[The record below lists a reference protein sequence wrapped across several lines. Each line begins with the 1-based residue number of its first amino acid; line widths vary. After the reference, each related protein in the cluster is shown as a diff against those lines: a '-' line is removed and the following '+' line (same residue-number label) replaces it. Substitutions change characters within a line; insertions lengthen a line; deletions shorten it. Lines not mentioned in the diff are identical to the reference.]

1 MSIPVIQGSQ
11 GKMNKDNEP
20 AYVTQGDY
28 LDAKDVRFFTS
39 DGQSTGSHENVDGN
53 KFAFD
58 LGSVAARSKKYR
70 VDGISAS
77 SGTNTGWDS
86 FGIPD
91 SELFTNQQSYDP
103 HVIEDLANPG
113 NLYMTTGMNVWYYDA
128 GANTWTDLSI
138 ATPTWLIDTTPS
150 YSSAKIVMDPVTNFL
165 ACVYLKDFGSG
176 LRYVIKEID
185 PSAGTPTWASI
196 TGSQGFEAAQGY
208 TYGAISGYDFGT
220 YFDARVF
227 YDNSGDLYLYAVCV
241 HNDTTQPTTSPFYN
255 NYRIPRVFRYNTG
268 TLVWNDISGL
278 GSSWPVPVE
287 QSWANIFQYIPQNIR
302 YNVGAPAQVGTTIY
316 FPLCYLRDVTGQ
328 PTFWISFPI
337 VVGYNTA
344 TSSWSV
350 FMDDVSNLYTAG
362 GRGVLGSTSVLP
374 SFYGNN
380 FKSWAEPS
388 LAVDSLSNV
397 HLSCSIRLNNGAGVF
412 VICKNTAGVWSNLLT
427 PLNAATLLSSFSYLK
442 GRVSISIDTTG
453 SVIGSAVNDI
463 YISIPD
469 SQQSNKLSVLK
480 YSSGALSSLD
490 VQGISGATLDDQGS
504 NILIDST
511 GELVVCFSDYT
522 NASTYSQ
529 PIGIPTV
536 YKYVGGGSPNDEDF
550 DFFYSNGIQIGSV
563 NNITAVSGFISGLN
577 ALFPSSLYSVTT
589 NVSQGTSGYSVE
601 FTIDPLDQNSI
612 PILGFDYTVTNTG
625 IFPIVLLDEPL
636 SAADAGSLKVI
647 GRSDL
652 LDKLFILSTP
662 NERVIEDG
670 PSINVF
676 NYSIGSNGLD
686 LFIDKSELLSNY
698 GYVSLSNPLGN
709 ANLSGVHLFTIDTIA
724 DPFYNIVTLVGYF
737 PVLTSTTLTIS
748 GIIVGHG
755 TIGVAIK
762 DENNETWSYTRLLGS
777 NEFAFST
784 QKQAD
789 VISEQNNRG
798 YSIYFTDNFNPLRSF
813 YYYGEFVQ
821 DGALSIF
828 NTENVY
834 SIGEIY
840 NQLLLQRNYAGA
852 LISYIGQGTG
862 RLKNGNY
869 RYSVRFIT
877 KENTGTNW
885 SILSNPFCTFQ
896 FQNDPL
902 KIFGGSPDESS
913 GRSNKMTVTWNASS
927 SFEYIEF
934 SYTRFISDSISA
946 TGLTSVETKK
956 FGKTRLFSGQ
966 SSISY
971 EHTGY
976 ESDEIDY
983 EIAELQKIPFFIK
996 KAKNIR
1002 SLDNRLVVS
1011 NVEISSEIGGL
1022 QEFFDTLTYE
1032 IDKKSI
1038 PNCGSFMPGSDAK
1051 ERTGPAISNFT
1062 TRTDFK
1068 KISSQGE
1075 YFEPSNVFNYMGYM
1089 QDETYRFYAVAEY
1102 YTGDLSDAYHL
1113 FDVKF
1118 DTNQT
1123 SSDLKRISSFTDYS
1137 LNDGYN
1143 GSCLRQNSSVYVPYI
1158 KIKIP
1163 SGSIINGLPAANVIK
1178 RIHIYRADLKNK
1190 TILENGLAILGI
1202 SDTDTTSGPGG
1213 LLGYCVSQ
1221 FAAGAT
1227 GGGRV
1232 RRYIPNNQRRYFPF
1246 PYVASE
1252 YSDGSLA
1259 SNSTSPISRVLNNSG
1274 YYGPD
1279 SSPTSD
1285 FKGPNGV
1292 ARQFIEFFTNDS
1304 YQSNEKIS
1312 YSSGDK
1318 IINYGSYDSYYNS
1331 YLSENEY
1338 AINNGVSFYIYDK
1351 IQFGSFY
1358 FNVPTGNT
1366 QTIDLN
1372 SAATPGPVTWM
1383 DAGSEVRV
1391 GSGANDFYTK
1401 NFLASWNQLSPFDG
1415 TLYPYS
1421 GLVHNKSYL
1430 LISDSPGLNSF
1441 GINPAK
1447 TTPLDF
1453 GCNFISYYRPLTTD
1467 QQYGNKYLGFAIP
1480 TGAYY
1485 DLSTDTTQLGA
1496 PSSAGVIDVFGGDV
1510 FTCKSLLK
1518 LRYANGS
1525 FSGGNEPDG
1534 GDYCVGVEFYS
1545 QSRVNPQLRYNPE
1558 YDDPNKTNFVW
1569 PFDFPNPSDP
1579 NALQDW
1585 FNNPSSP
1592 STLPRNYGEDIAYNE
1607 SYSDKNIINIKSVY
1621 DPNTYYDSILP
1632 ATIFYS
1638 DPKLQESLSD
1648 SYSNIDATNRKDL
1661 DITLGPINHH
1671 EIFNG
1676 ELVTFQDSAVVRQFF
1691 NTTAMLADATSQI
1704 ILGDG
1709 GAVLSRKGMTLSTY
1723 GTVNKWSV
1731 IRGRSQGGNDVLYW
1745 FDAISKKIF
1754 RIGADGVVPI
1764 STRGDI
1770 DSFLAANTN
1779 FIQLFDKPA
1788 YGFGVHGVW
1797 DESNNEVVFTF
1808 RARKFIQEWVNG
1820 TRYSQGDIVFYNGS
1834 PEFYDWHQTGEFYV
1848 SNFNNNIFVPSES
1861 LGQWTHI
1868 PHDDTNY
1875 YNEFTLVYSEDKNG
1889 FTSFYTPMPKM
1900 YLPYKDRYLSPRPIE
1915 PESYVYE
1922 HNFGE
1927 PCVWYPLDQND
1938 PVSDPTALK
1947 SQAYI
1952 EGVVNYNPELIKT
1965 AEALAIDSDI
1975 QPALVEV
1982 RSEDHNT
1989 FMNPSDFTLAET
2001 MYRSPVKNDTQ
2012 DGTVSPDSD
2021 TSRVYGRWFAVK
2033 FFMDFGVKQKMR
2045 SFVTK
2050 LRARNRMY
2058 NK

>member
-77 SGTNTGWDS
+77 SGTNTGWDA
-86 FGIPD
+86 FGTPD
-91 SELFTNQQSYDP
+91 SELLTNQQSYDP

-165 ACVYLKDFGSG
+165 ACIYLKDFGSG

-185 PSAGTPTWASI
+185 PSAGTPTWTSL

-208 TYGAISGYDFGT
+208 TYGAISGYDFGA

-241 HNDTTQPTTSPFYN
+241 HNDTTQPITSPFYN

-268 TLVWNDISGL
+268 TLIWDDISGL

-302 YNVGAPAQVGTTIY
+302 YNVGAPTQVGTTIY
-316 FPLCYLRDVTGQ
+316 FPLCYLRQVQ
-328 PTFWISFPI
+328 LAFWLSFPI

-362 GRGVLGSTSVLP
+362 GRGVLVSTSILP

-397 HLSCSIRLNNGAGVF
+397 HLSFSIQTDTNAGVF
-412 VICKNTAGVWSNLLT
+412 ILCKNIAGVWSNLLT
-427 PLNAATLLSSFSYLK
+427 PLNGATLLSSFSYLK
-442 GRVSISIDTTG
+442 GRMSISIDTSG
-453 SVIGSAVNDI
+453 SVIGGAVDDI

-480 YSSGALSSLD
+480 YSSGTLSFVG
-490 VQGISGATLDDQGS
+490 VQGISGATLDDQGA
-504 NILIDST
+504 NILIGSS
-511 GELVVCFSDYT
+511 GELFVCFSDYT
-522 NASTYSQ
+522 NASSFSV

-536 YKYVGGGSPNDEDF
+536 YKYVSGGSPDNEDF
-550 DFFYSNGIQIGSV
+550 DFFYTSGVQIGSV
-563 NNITAVSGFISGLN
+563 NNITTVSGFISGLN
-577 ALFPSSLYSVTT
+577 ALFPPSQYLVTT
-589 NVSQGTSGYSVE
+589 NTIQIGTGYSVE

-612 PILGFDYTVTNTG
+612 PVFGFNYNVSNTG
-625 IFPIVLLDEPL
+625 LFPIVLLEDSL
-636 SAADAGSLKVI
+636 SISDAGYLKVI

-662 NERVIEDG
+662 NERVVENG
-670 PSINVF
+670 AEINVIL
-676 NYSIGSNGLD
+676 YSVGANGLD
-686 LFIDKSELLSNY
+686 LFIDKSEDLSGY
-698 GYVSLSNPLGN
+698 GYVSLSNTSSVSAFTGT
-709 ANLSGVHLFTIDTIA
+709 HLISIDSVS
-724 DPFYNIVTLVGYF
+724 DPAYDIITLVGYF
-737 PVLTSTTLTIS
+737 PTIS
-748 GIIVGHG
+748 PAADIKIRGVVIGYG
-755 TIGVAIK
+755 EIGVAIK
-762 DENNETWSYTRLLGS
+762 DENNETWSYTRLIGS
-777 NEFAFST
+777 NQFAFST

-789 VISEQNNRG
+789 LISEQNNRG
-798 YSIYFTDNFNPLRSF
+798 YSLYFTDNFNPLRSF
-813 YYYGEFVQ
+813 YYYGDFVQ
-821 DGALSIF
+821 DGGFSYVNNLNKYTASELKSQI
-828 NTENVY
+828 E
-834 SIGEIY
+834 
-840 NQLLLQRNYAGA
+840 LQKAFSGA
-852 LISYIGQGTG
+852 IIDYGGQGLG
-862 RLKNGNY
+862 NLLCGNY
-869 RYSVRFIT
+869 RYTIRFTT
-877 KENTGTNW
+877 KENVSTAW
-885 SILSNPFCTFQ
+885 SPLSNPFTAYPVTA
-896 FQNDPL
+896 DPY
-902 KIFGGSPDESS
+902 KVTGGSEEDNSF
-913 GRSNKMTVTWNASS
+913 RSNILNIKWDAINLYD
-927 SFEYIEF
+927 YIEIG
-934 SYTRFISDSISA
+934 YARFIPGGS
-946 TGLTSVETKK
+946 TS
-956 FGKTRLFSGQ
+956 GLFSLEQ
-966 SSISY
+966 KIIAKIKLQVNLSSMVY
-971 EHTGY
+971 EHTG
-976 ESDEIDY
+976 DEANVVDITPG
-983 EIAELQKIPFFIK
+983 ELSAIPFRIK
-996 KAKNIR
+996 RAKNIR
-1002 SLDNRLVVS
+1002 SIDNRLVIS
-1011 NVEISSEIGGL
+1011 NVDVGSYASRLDDVFETI
-1022 QEFFDTLTYE
+1022 TYSLE
-1032 IDKKSI
+1032 KKAI
-1038 PNCGSFMPGSDAK
+1038 PVAGTFSPGDLKQYSWLYASGNYPNTK
-1051 ERTGPAISNFT
+1051 TATI
-1062 TRTDFK
+1062 
-1068 KISSQGE
+1068 GE
-1075 YFEPSNVFNYMGYM
+1075 YMDPENVFYFTGYM
-1089 QDETYRFYAVAEY
+1089 HNERYRFYGVAEFLDG
-1102 YTGDLSDAYHL
+1102 TLSDAYYL

-1118 DTNQT
+1118 DRSGPTANDPKRVNGL
-1123 SSDLKRISSFTDYS
+1123 SDFN
-1137 LNDGYN
+1137 LNDPKSQATSGAAIN
-1143 GSCLRQNSSVYVPYI
+1143 GSMYVPYI
-1158 KIKIP
+1158 RINIP
-1163 SGSIINGLPAANVIK
+1163 SQLPYVDGTDPKNIIK
-1178 RIHIYRADLKNK
+1178 RIHIYRENVKK
-1190 TILENGLAILGI
+1190 RTIVSNGIGILGHG
-1202 SDTDTTSGPGG
+1202 D
-1213 LLGYCVSQ
+1213 
-1221 FAAGAT
+1221 FA
-1227 GGGRV
+1227 GGGVGYGNSSTPYGVFNLTRV
-1232 RRYIPNNQRRYFPF
+1232 YASSSAEKFCPF
-1246 PYVASE
+1246 PLIIDRYP
-1252 YSDGSLA
+1252 DG
-1259 SNSTSPISRVLNNSG
+1259 
-1274 YYGPD
+1274 
-1279 SSPTSD
+1279 
-1285 FKGPNGV
+1285 
-1292 ARQFIEFFTNDS
+1292 
-1304 YQSNEKIS
+1304 S
-1312 YSSGDK
+1312 YSSPLYQILEFGIGGPPPGTTYYDIGSFNSGSLPSGTFK
-1318 IINYGSYDSYYNS
+1318 SWPPEARNLITFYSPDFSMTDYRIDSINEQSDFILNYGHYDNYYSGSHRNIS
-1331 YLSENEY
+1331 TQV
-1338 AINNGVSFYIYDK
+1338 GSFG
-1351 IQFGSFY
+1351 FGSFY
-1358 FNVPTGNT
+1358 LNTTTQSYGTQDPEQISLKLNIVDGPVKWVGYYDKWDINDLSLGLGSVKYTKEWVFNWMKADAFDVAFSYLCVPDGYVFLTSSGVTNFGVDT
-1366 QTIDLN
+1366 V
-1372 SAATPGPVTWM
+1372 TPGK
-1383 DAGSEVRV
+1383 DYGIY
-1391 GSGANDFYTK
+1391 N
-1401 NFLASWNQLSPFDG
+1401 LSYG
-1415 TLYPYS
+1415 KTLTA
-1421 GLVHNKSYL
+1421 LE
-1430 LISDSPGLNSF
+1430 
-1441 GINPAK
+1441 
-1447 TTPLDF
+1447 
-1453 GCNFISYYRPLTTD
+1453 
-1467 QQYGNKYLGFAIP
+1467 QYGDQLFGMPVP
-1480 TGAYY
+1480 TGAYL
-1485 DLSTDTTQLGA
+1485 DLQDNTTQL
-1496 PSSAGVIDVFGGDV
+1496 SSTSHSVPANSIDVFGGDT
-1510 FTCKSLLK
+1510 FTGKAIMKYLHHIAGDS
-1518 LRYANGS
+1518 AGAW
-1525 FSGGNEPDG
+1525 GDG
-1534 GDYCVGVEFYS
+1534 FEYYC
-1545 QSRVNPQLRYNPE
+1545 QSYINHQLRYNASDANPQ
-1558 YDDPNKTNFVW
+1558 TNYIW
-1569 PFDFPNPSDP
+1569 PIDFTNTQTSS
-1579 NALQDW
+1579 NYRNW
-1585 FNNPSSP
+1585 FSYYEEKN
-1592 STLPRNYGEDIAYNE
+1592 TYNS
-1607 SYSDKNIINIKSVY
+1607 SYSDRNEVNVVPVY
-1621 DPNTYYDSILP
+1621 NERTYYDSKLP

-1638 DPKLQESLSD
+1638 EPKLQESTSD
-1648 SYSNIDATNRKDL
+1648 SYSYIKASNRKDL
-1661 DITLGPINHH
+1661 DITLGSINHH
-1671 EIFNG
+1671 EVFNG
-1676 ELVTFQDSAVVRQFF
+1676 ELITFQDKAVVRQFF
-1691 NTTAMLADATSQI
+1691 NTTAMFADASSQI

-1820 TRYSQGDIVFYNGS
+1820 TRYSQGDVVFYNGS

-1965 AEALAIDSDI
+1965 AEAIAIDSDI

-1989 FMNPSDFTLAET
+1989 FMNSSDFTLAET

-2012 DGTVSPDSD
+2012 GGTVSPGSD